1 MDIVS
6 ELLKRLDTI
15 QVEIKDSLAKGHA
28 INFESYC
35 RLVGNYQGLEEAKQ
49 ILNEILSEDSEKE

>member
-28 INFESYC
+28 INIESYN